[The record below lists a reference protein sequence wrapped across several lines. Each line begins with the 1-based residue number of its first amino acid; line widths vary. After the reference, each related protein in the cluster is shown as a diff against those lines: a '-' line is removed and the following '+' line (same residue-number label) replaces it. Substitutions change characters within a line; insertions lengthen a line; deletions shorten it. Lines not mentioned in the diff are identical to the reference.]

1 MPKECFHRKCF
12 KICFGKKSSIVMNDL
27 SWLSFKKQYRE
38 ISLREREKDGR
49 ESIDVDVGARSC

>member
-1 MPKECFHRKCF
+1 
-12 KICFGKKSSIVMNDL
+12 MNDL

-49 ESIDVDVGARSC
+49 ESIDVDVDVGARSC

>member
-1 MPKECFHRKCF
+1 
-12 KICFGKKSSIVMNDL
+12 MNDL